1 MFKFEIIHLVGHHLD
16 ANMNDRKPIPRQ
28 KNDNYSEQAAE
39 ERRQFLSR
47 ETGASFQHTG
57 HYSAKPSDFS
67 GNVENFIG
75 VVQMPVGVAGPCL
88 INGEHAKGWFYVP
101 MATTEGTLVASYSR
115 GMKILSESGGV
126 KVTVIDDVMQRAP
139 LFECHDARGA
149 KDFSQWLDDNF
160 GAIAA
165 AAETTT
171 SFGKLRDI
179 QRWPIARMVYT
190 RFNYST
196 GDAAGQNMTSRATR
210 AAMMW
215 IADNYPGGFM
225 RVQLSGAIET
235 DKKHS
240 QMNMMH
246 SRGKRVIAEA
256 TIPRDVLVRMTRAE
270 PVDVFRM
277 RVRAMAGAM
286 LAGSAYNGPHSA
298 NGIASVFIA
307 TGQDEANVVESH
319 AGINFLDLTDDGD
332 LYYSITLPS
341 VICATHGGGTNLPT
355 QRECLQMLGCVGT
368 GKAKK
373 LAEIIGATV
382 LAGDISL
389 ASAIMAD
396 EFVDS
401 HENLGRNR

>member
-1 MFKFEIIHLVGHHLD
+1 MSE
-16 ANMNDRKPIPRQ
+16 RKSIPRRSD
-28 KNDNYSEQAAE
+28 NDYTESAAA
-39 ERRQFLSR
+39 ERRQFLTDQ
-47 ETGASFQHTG
+47 TGADFQYTG
-57 HYSAKPSDFS
+57 YYNADPVAFA

-88 INGEHAKGWFYVP
+88 IHGEHAKGWFYVP

-115 GMKILSESGGV
+115 GMRLLSESGGV

-149 KDFSQWLDDNF
+149 RDLSTWIDENF
-160 GAIAA
+160 RQIAA
-165 AAETTT
+165 AAEATT
-171 SFGKLRDI
+171 SIGKLQNI
-179 QRWPIARMVYT
+179 QRWPIARMLYT

-210 AAMMW
+210 AAMLW
-215 IADNYPGGFM
+215 IAEHFPGGFM

-240 QMNMMH
+240 QMNLMH

-256 TIPRDVLVRMTRAE
+256 VIPRDVLVRMTRAE

-319 AGINFLDLTDDGD
+319 AGINFLDLTDNGD
-332 LYYSITLPS
+332 LYYSVTLPS
-341 VICATHGGGTNLPT
+341 VICATHGGGTGLPT
-355 QRECLQMLGCVGT
+355 QRECLAMLGCVGK

-382 LAGDISL
+382 LAGDLSL
-389 ASAIMAD
+389 ASAIVAD

-401 HENLGRNR
+401 HESLGRNR

>member
-1 MFKFEIIHLVGHHLD
+1 MQ
-16 ANMNDRKPIPRQ
+16 DRKPVPRR
-28 KNDNYSEQAAE
+28 NDDNYSEQAAA
-39 ERRQFLSR
+39 ERREFLALQ
-47 ETGASFQHTG
+47 TGADFQYTG
-57 HYSAKPSDFS
+57 HYSAQPSDFA
-67 GNVENFIG
+67 GNIENFFG

-88 INGEHAKGWFYVP
+88 IDGEHAKGWFYVP

-115 GMKILSESGGV
+115 GMRLLSESGGV

-139 LFECHDARGA
+139 LFECHDSRVAR
-149 KDFSQWLDDNF
+149 DFSHWIDENF
-160 GAIAA
+160 AAIAA
-165 AAETTT
+165 AAEATT
-171 SFGKLRDI
+171 SFGKLQSI
-179 QRWPIARMVYT
+179 QRWPVARMVYT

-210 AAMMW
+210 AAMLW
-215 IADNYPGGFM
+215 IADHFPGGFM

-240 QMNMMH
+240 HMNLLH

-256 TIPRDVLVRMTRAE
+256 TIPREVLRRLMRAE
-270 PVDVFRM
+270 PIDVFRM
-277 RVRAMAGAM
+277 RYRAMTGAM

-298 NGIASVFIA
+298 NGIAAVFIA

-319 AGINFLDLTDDGD
+319 TGINFLDLTDDGD

-355 QRECLQMLGCVGT
+355 QRECLQMLGCVGK

-389 ASAIMAD
+389 ASAIVAD
-396 EFVDS
+396 EFVDA
-401 HENLGRNR
+401 HESYGRNR

>member
-1 MFKFEIIHLVGHHLD
+1 
-16 ANMNDRKPIPRQ
+16 MNQRKPIPRRTE
-28 KNDNYSEQAAE
+28 DDYSEAAAAE
-39 ERRQFLSR
+39 RRDFLS
-47 ETGASFQHTG
+47 EQTGADFQHTG
-57 HYSAKPSDFS
+57 YYSADPGDFS
-67 GNVENFIG
+67 GNVENFFG

-88 INGEHAKGWFYVP
+88 IDGEHAKGWFYVP

-115 GMKILSESGGV
+115 GMRLLSESGGV
-126 KVTVIDDVMQRAP
+126 KVTVIDDCMQRAP
-139 LFECHDARGA
+139 LFECHDSRSAR
-149 KDFSQWLDDNF
+149 DFSNWIDQNF
-160 GAIAA
+160 DAIAA
-165 AAETTT
+165 AAEATT
-171 SFGKLRDI
+171 SFGKLLNI
-179 QRWPIARMVYT
+179 QRWPVARMVYT

-225 RVQLSGAIET
+225 RFHLSGAIET

-240 QMNMMH
+240 HMNLLH

-256 TIPRDVLVRMTRAE
+256 TIPREVMLRMMRAE
-270 PVDVFRM
+270 PADVFRM
-277 RVRAMAGAM
+277 RQRASTGAM

-298 NGIASVFIA
+298 NGIAAVFIA

-319 AGINFLDLTDDGD
+319 AGINLLDLTEDGD
-332 LYYSITLPS
+332 LYYSVTLPS
-341 VICATHGGGTNLPT
+341 VICATHGGGTSLPT

-389 ASAIMAD
+389 ASAIVAD
-396 EFVDS
+396 EFVDA
-401 HENLGRNR
+401 HESYGRNR

>member
-1 MFKFEIIHLVGHHLD
+1 MTSE
-16 ANMNDRKPIPRQ
+16 RKPIPLRQ
-28 KNDNYSEQAAE
+28 DDNYTEQAAA
-39 ERRQFLSR
+39 ERREFLAA
-47 ETGASFQHTG
+47 ETGANFDHTS
-57 HYSAKPSDFS
+57 YYNAKPSEFS

-88 INGEHAKGWFYVP
+88 IHGEHAKGWFYVP

-115 GMKILSESGGV
+115 GMRLLSESGGV

-149 KDFSQWLDDNF
+149 RDLSNWIDENF
-160 GAIAA
+160 HSIAA
-165 AAETTT
+165 AAEATTRI
-171 SFGKLRDI
+171 GKLQDI
-179 QRWPIARMVYT
+179 QRWPIARMLYT

-210 AAMMW
+210 AAMIW
-215 IADNYPGGFM
+215 IAENFPGGFL

-270 PVDVFRM
+270 PADLFRM

-298 NGIASVFIA
+298 NGIAAVFIA

-319 AGINFLDLTDDGD
+319 AGINFLDLTDAGD
-332 LYYSITLPS
+332 LYYSVTLPS
-341 VICATHGGGTNLPT
+341 VICATHGGGTGLPT
-355 QRECLQMLGCVGT
+355 QKECLAMLGCTGN

-382 LAGDISL
+382 LAGDLSL
-389 ASAIMAD
+389 ASAIVAD

-401 HENLGRNR
+401 HESLGRNR